1 MRFSEALAKPGL
13 AAIAEFKRRSP
24 SMGDIRP
31 DARVEELV
39 PTYAAN
45 GASAI
50 SVLVDERFA
59 GTVDDL
65 RAARAVADVPLL
77 AKGFFSTEEHLREL
91 REAGA
96 DAALLIL
103 RDLDDATAAQLMRYA
118 ESIGLDTLVEAHD
131 MDELDRAHRLG
142 APIVGVNARDLST
155 FEINRAAQLSLVAR
169 AASDIVIAESA
180 IHSRAQ
186 AAAAELAG
194 ADAVLVGTSLMQSP
208 DPGAKLRDLISR
220 PLVKVCGLTRQEDV
234 DVAVDAGADLLGF
247 IFAEGSPR
255 RANEVLPVSD
265 TVLTVAVFVGEP
277 EDRGADLVQLY
288 TPEEGTVRGRD
299 AVLYRDGKPVARVA
313 DLPWDGDDPEHWR
326 NARSDD
332 RLVLAG
338 KLGPDNVRAAIDA
351 VQPWAVDAASRLES
365 APGIKDHDKVRAFVQ
380 EARDELR

>member
-1 MRFSEALAKPGL
+1 
-13 AAIAEFKRRSP
+13 
-24 SMGDIRP
+24 MGDIRP

-39 PTYAAN
+39 PAYAAN

-194 ADAVLVGTSLMQSP
+194 ADAVLVGTSLMQSS
-208 DPGAKLRDLISR
+208 DPGAKLRDLVSR

-288 TPEEGTVRGRD
+288 TPEEGAVRGRD
-299 AVLYRDGKPVARVA
+299 AVLYRDGEPVARVA

-326 NARSDD
+326 NARGDD

-351 VQPWAVDAASRLES
+351 VHPWAVDAASRLES

-380 EARDELR
+380 EARGELR